1 MINIWI
7 EIVKPILD
15 YGHKLSVDPNVIQDS
30 SIMEIDDFLKHLGS
44 SIKSKPIL
52 NLIKFL

>member
-15 YGHKLSVDPNVIQDS
+15 YGHKLSVDSNVIQDS